1 MKTAGIPDAAVQAMI
16 GHSGYLAEY
25 DRFSKEQKIEFYMKG
40 EPFLLL
46 NVSADEKIKINGK
59 IDEQNSKI
67 AGQQQELADLTRKMT
82 D

>member
-59 IDEQNSKI
+59 IGRAEHQNCG
-67 AGQQQELADLTRKMT
+67 AETRT
-82 D
+82 RRFDP